1 MHRALPHRL
10 LPRVRRVLLLAIAPL
25 LVAGLLVGVG
35 GSVLP
40 AAAAGSGVDIS
51 AGGPA
56 AAPFAALTRPNA
68 EVVDAAPTLLGAAA
82 GVFALLRLVR
92 VPDAPAGAPAISAR
106 TGTGAPVR
114 TGVGAPA
121 PTPAIRPSH
130 VIGFYMSQG
139 GGAAGM

>member
-1 MHRALPHRL
+1 MHLALSHHL

-56 AAPFAALTRPNA
+56 AAPFVADEDFTGGATAAVTN
-68 EVVDAAPTLLGAAA
+68 
-82 GVFALLRLVR
+82 
-92 VPDAPAGAPAISAR
+92 AIS
-106 TGTGAPVR
+106 T
-114 TGVGAPA
+114 TGVTSPPA
-121 PTPAIRPSH
+121 ESAS
-130 VIGFYMSQG
+130 
-139 GGAAGM
+139 